1 VQRKSMRMGCFDVS
15 DIDVL
20 LFGLLQVGRLK
31 GRELTASLGFP
42 LGLSLLEAEEFLLKL
57 HDLLL

>member
-1 VQRKSMRMGCFDVS
+1 MEGELLPVS
-15 DIDVL
+15 PITGTSLAMPYATSLIDAHSGSVSAL
-20 LFGLLQVGRLK
+20 
-31 GRELTASLGFP
+31 SFP